1 MCISVQREDGAA
13 INEIRE
19 YLDSRYVS
27 ACEACWRI
35 FGFSLHQHYPAIQ
48 RLQLHLENH
57 QYITFNSEARTTE
70 QLFQRQNSHK
80 TTLTAFFEA
89 CNQYSGLAKDLLYA
103 DFPTKF
109 TWNKKHRVWTPRK
122 SGVSV
127 GRIYFAVP
135 SEGERY
141 YLRLLLYTLKGPKS
155 FEDLRTY
162 DGIIH
167 STYKQA
173 CMARGLLESDDEWDI
188 CLTEAS
194 SFQTG
199 HQLRQLFVTILLY
212 NSPTDPLGLFNRY
225 RQHLSD
231 DCRHHL
237 QTHFQIPSPTDQ
249 EIISLALEDI
259 RVLLEQG
266 NKTLSDFNL
275 PEPSMRFDE
284 LNQVPR
290 IIAEEMNY
298 DICELRFKY
307 EQGYLQANMDQK
319 RIIDSV
325 ISAVDSQNGGIF
337 FVDGPGGTGKT
348 FVENITLAGV
358 RGTGRIAL
366 AVASSGIASILL
378 DGGRT
383 AHSRFKIPFD
393 ILEDSIC
400 DIKAQTALAELLRQ
414 TVLIVWD
421 EAPTQHRYCFEAV
434 DRTLKD
440 LRQNDKW
447 FGGIVT
453 LLSGKAFLSMIHNVL
468 IVQETFDNVCQ
479 SSLMHLVHK

>member
-1 MCISVQREDGAA
+1 
-13 INEIRE
+13 
-19 YLDSRYVS
+19 
-27 ACEACWRI
+27 
-35 FGFSLHQHYPAIQ
+35 
-48 RLQLHLENH
+48 
-57 QYITFNSEARTTE
+57 
-70 QLFQRQNSHK
+70 
-80 TTLTAFFEA
+80 
-89 CNQYSGLAKDLLYA
+89 
-103 DFPTKF
+103 
-109 TWNKKHRVWTPRK
+109 
-122 SGVSV
+122 
-127 GRIYFAVP
+127 
-135 SEGERY
+135 
-141 YLRLLLYTLKGPKS
+141 
-155 FEDLRTY
+155 
-162 DGIIH
+162 
-167 STYKQA
+167 
-173 CMARGLLESDDEWDI
+173 MARGLLESDDEWDI

-319 RIIDSV
+319 QIIDSV

-337 FVDGPGGTGKT
+337 FIDGPGGTGKT

-358 RGTGRIAL
+358 CATGRIAL

-400 DIKAQTALAELLRQ
+400 DIKAQTALAELIRR
-414 TVLIVWD
+414 TSLIIWD
-421 EAPTQHRYCFEAV
+421 EAPAQHRHCFEAV
-434 DRTLKD
+434 DRTIRD
-440 LRQNDKW
+440 IRTSDQW

-453 LLSGKAFLSMIHNVL
+453 VL
-468 IVQETFDNVCQ
+468 AGIFSVIDNTYKIGDFRQCLPVIP
-479 SSLMHLVHK
+479 